1 MEQLWNYSC
10 KSNQGTNIYELVSA
24 SFQGFK
30 RLFFL
35 AYAITANAANNEA
48 DIKDNRKY
56 FLSRAEIENYNALI
70 DGRNFYDQPINDLI
84 KQYCEVRK
92 VSTGQDDDYTTGGLL
107 KLCIF

>member
-1 MEQLWNYSC
+1 MFEQLWNYSC
-10 KSNQGTNIYELVSA
+10 KSNQGTNIYELLSA

-48 DIKDNRKY
+48 GIKDNRKH
-56 FLSRAEIENYNALI
+56 FLPRAEEVI
-70 DGRNFYDQPINDLI
+70 DGRNIYDQPINDLI